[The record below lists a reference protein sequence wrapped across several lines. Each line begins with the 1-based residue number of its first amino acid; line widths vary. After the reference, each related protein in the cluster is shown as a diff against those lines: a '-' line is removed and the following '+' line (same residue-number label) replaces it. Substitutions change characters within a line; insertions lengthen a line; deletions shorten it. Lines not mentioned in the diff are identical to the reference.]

1 MNVAVVGAGA
11 WGTAFSIQLA
21 SKGHRVTLW
30 VYEPDLCKTMEAT
43 RENTLYL
50 PGFNLSGDMAFTSD
64 PRAAVDAAD
73 TVVLAG
79 PSFALRPTLARIAN
93 GLEGKRVLILTKGLE
108 TETLLSMS
116 QVVEKVIG
124 KSARLA
130 VLSGP
135 SLAKEVAQRFFTSA
149 VVASADREL
158 SRYFQ
163 EMVHDE
169 RFRVYTSQDVVGV
182 ELGGALKNVMA
193 IGAGIIAGLGLGYNT
208 LAAYI
213 TRALAE
219 IKRLGCALGAREA
232 TFMGL
237 SGLGDLLVTCT
248 GPLSRNRQ
256 FGVELAGGKNPEEV
270 IRSRKTV
277 VEGFY
282 TIGAAYKFSQK
293 LRIEMPITEE
303 LYRVVYEGK
312 DIRASFDDICR
323 RAIKEEDE

>member
-1 MNVAVVGAGA
+1 MNVAIVGAGA

-30 VYEPDLCKTMEAT
+30 VYEPDLCTTMEEM
-43 RENTLYL
+43 RENSLYL
-50 PGFNLSGDMAFTSD
+50 PGFTLPGDMAFTSD

-73 TVVLAG
+73 TVVLAT
-79 PSFALRPTLARIAN
+79 PSFALRPTLARIAD
-93 GLEGKRVLILTKGLE
+93 GLQGKRVLVLTKGLE

-116 QVVEKVIG
+116 QVVAGYLG
-124 KSARLA
+124 KFSSLA

-135 SLAKEVAQRFFTSA
+135 SFAAEVARRLFTSV
-149 VVASADREL
+149 VVASADKAL
-158 SRYFQ
+158 SKYFQ
-163 EMVHDE
+163 EMAHDE
-169 RFRVYTSQDVVGV
+169 RFRVYTTQDVVGV

-193 IGAGIIAGLGLGYNT
+193 IGAGIIEGLDLGYNT

-219 IKRLGCALGAREA
+219 IKRLGGALGAREA

-237 SGLGDLLVTCT
+237 SGMGDLVLTCT

-256 FGVELAGGKNPEEV
+256 FGVELAKGKKAEDV
-270 IRSRKTV
+270 IRSQKTV

-282 TIGAAYKFSQK
+282 TIGAAYRFSQK
-293 LRIEMPITEE
+293 LHIEMPITEE

-312 DIRASFDDICR
+312 DIRASFEGICR
-323 RAIKEEDE
+323 RAIKEEDQ